1 MGEVKDTVKGS
12 GPKPSKKAT
21 KKAEGNL
28 ITQVEDLRAEVGR
41 LTAIKDDETLSEGD
55 AELAENT
62 RKAALLRASYS
73 LLTATKVLL
82 EGY

>member
-28 ITQVEDLRAEVGR
+28 INQVIDLMDEVGR
-41 LTAIKDDETLSEGD
+41 LTVIKDDDTLSEGD
-55 AELAENT
+55 AAFADNT
-62 RKAALLRASYS
+62 RKAATLRAAHS
-73 LLTATKVLL
+73 LLTATRTLL
-82 EGY
+82 EEY